1 MKTPPAPFQLCFQ
14 SLFQSDGGFVFPCDS
29 RGKVHLDALSE
40 RARNNYFYARAM
52 VGRELA
58 PPAVERAMPDMSG
71 LQPA

>member
-1 MKTPPAPFQLCFQ
+1 MKETPAPYRLCFQ
-14 SLFQSDGGFVFPCDS
+14 SLLDSGPGFVFPCDS

-58 PPAVERAMPDMSG
+58 PPAVESAMPSMAG
-71 LQPA
+71 LQST